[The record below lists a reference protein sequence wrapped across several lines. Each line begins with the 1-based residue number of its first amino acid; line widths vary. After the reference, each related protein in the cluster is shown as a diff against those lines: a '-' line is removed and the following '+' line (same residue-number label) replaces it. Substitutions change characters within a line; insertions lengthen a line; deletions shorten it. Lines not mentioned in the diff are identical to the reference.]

1 MKNGGILD
9 MDPIEQRDIDKLVVM
24 LKFPE
29 VRLEFEKIIEDVLI
43 KFQGIIDK
51 PIKEESDNGK

>member
-1 MKNGGILD
+1 